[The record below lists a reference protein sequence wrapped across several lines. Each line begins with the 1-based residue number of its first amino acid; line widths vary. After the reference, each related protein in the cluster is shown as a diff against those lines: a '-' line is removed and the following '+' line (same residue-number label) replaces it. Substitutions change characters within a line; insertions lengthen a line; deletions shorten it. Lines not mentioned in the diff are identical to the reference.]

1 MGIWCRED
9 LNVVIAMKAMG
20 VESEQEIVGLIGPE
34 PAFTPLLAP
43 TLQECKHLGIHTQQ
57 QALEFIGAGPRR
69 QSSLC
74 FRAVPGGQNYACC
87 ACRQQGQDGQ
97 GLGPQQATKD
107 KGG

>member
-1 MGIWCRED
+1 M
-9 LNVVIAMKAMG
+9 VIAMKAMG

-57 QALEFIGAGPRR
+57 QALEFIGAGLRR

-74 FRAVPGGQNYACC
+74 QAGPACLSGRRQVVKAVLL
-87 ACRQQGQDGQ
+87 R
-97 GLGPQQATKD
+97 LQAA
-107 KGG
+107 GSR